1 MSSSRLSKPAMIL
14 KKIIIETKPGQR
26 AAFLEAQAIWNAA
39 MAACD
44 GFLGVTVASVGESA
58 EIEILTLW
66 RDHDSLAGFMAGDHD
81 KVERETGIAETYSRC
96 EVTLMDV
103 VQQLPAI
110 D

>member
-1 MSSSRLSKPAMIL
+1 MIL

-39 MAACD
+39 MATCD

-66 RDHDSLAGFMAGDHD
+66 RDEASLAGFMAGDHD

-103 VQQLPAI
+103 VQQLPAV